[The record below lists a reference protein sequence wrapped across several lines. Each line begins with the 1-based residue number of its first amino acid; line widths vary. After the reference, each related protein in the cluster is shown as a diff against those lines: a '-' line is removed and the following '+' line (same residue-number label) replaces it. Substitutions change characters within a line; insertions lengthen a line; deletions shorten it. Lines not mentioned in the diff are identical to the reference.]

1 MARGIALAWETLF
14 SLPILLGRSDRP
26 LDWFDC
32 LDGLDAGTI
41 QRLAQQYQSRLTAL
55 AGGAAER
62 IVDKMPDNYMYLG
75 FLAALF
81 PQASFIHCRRNLRD
95 VAVSSWM
102 TDFRSIPWAN
112 DMEQIATR
120 FQQYRRLMEHWRKVL
135 PVPILEVD
143 YEETVTDLEK
153 VSRRLVDWCGLRWE
167 SACLRFHETQR
178 PIRTASV
185 TQVRKPIYETSVARW
200 RNYETALA
208 DLFAALPP

>member
-1 MARGIALAWETLF
+1 
-14 SLPILLGRSDRP
+14 
-26 LDWFDC
+26 
-32 LDGLDAGTI
+32 
-41 QRLAQQYQSRLTAL
+41 
-55 AGGAAER
+55 
-62 IVDKMPDNYMYLG
+62 
-75 FLAALF
+75 LAALF

-95 VAVSSWM
+95 VAVSCWM
-102 TDFRSIPWAN
+102 TDFRGIPWAN
-112 DMEQIATR
+112 DMQHIATR

-135 PVPILEVD
+135 PVPMLEVE

-153 VSRRLVDWCGLRWE
+153 VARRLVDWCGLPWE